1 GGRVAVQG
9 TYPSLCASAYL
20 FPPSSQ
26 TLRFEEDPD
35 AAACEDPG
43 AVCVYAATPRASA
56 RRSRGARR
64 TGSCRGRARGGAR
77 RRRWSSTSRAAWTPR
92 RAGRCSRC
100 GTSCA
105 RRCTLSARWWQG
117 APRLRGNVGGGRC
130 TATPLPFPRFR
141 LFGPPGRPSPGLS
154 STCVCGSA
162 DTNLHE
168 TCGVPLLGPVW
179 SARFPSPLAVMAPP
193 LRNHLTVHRCPVHRP
208 MHVCRMLG
216 R

>member
-1 GGRVAVQG
+1 KGETGGRVAVQG

-117 APRLRGNVGGGRC
+117 APRLRGNVGGGPPQDSLLSC
-130 TATPLPFPRFR
+130 PPRLIR
-141 LFGPPGRPSPGLS
+141 RASVAVLTRICMRPAACPCSGLS
-154 STCVCGSA
+154 G
-162 DTNLHE
+162 LH
-168 TCGVPLLGPVW
+168 V
-179 SARFPSPLAVMAPP
+179 F
-193 LRNHLTVHRCPVHRP
+193 RP
-208 MHVCRMLG
+208 RSQ
-216 R
+216 

>member
-1 GGRVAVQG
+1 VARRR
-9 TYPSLCASAYL
+9 PA
-20 FPPSSQ
+20 P

-117 APRLRGNVGGGRC
+117 APRLRGNRRPR
-130 TATPLPFPRFR
+130 TP
-141 LFGPPGRPSPGLS
+141 
-154 STCVCGSA
+154 
-162 DTNLHE
+162 
-168 TCGVPLLGPVW
+168 
-179 SARFPSPLAVMAPP
+179 SARTSSGG
-193 LRNHLTVHRCPVHRP
+193 LRKTVC
-208 MHVCRMLG
+208 
-216 R
+216 

>member
-1 GGRVAVQG
+1 SPVDGLHQRSASRRTPTRPPARTPARSASTRRPRELPHGVREAAPRCRPVLPRGRLARRR
-9 TYPSLCASAYL
+9 L
-20 FPPSSQ
+20 FP
-26 TLRFEEDPD
+26 R
-35 AAACEDPG
+35 G
-43 AVCVYAATPRASA
+43 
-56 RRSRGARR
+56 GARR

-141 LFGPPGRPSPGLS
+141 LFG
-154 STCVCGSA
+154 SA
-162 DTNLHE
+162 L
-168 TCGVPLLGPVW
+168 V
-179 SARFPSPLAVMAPP
+179 
-193 LRNHLTVHRCPVHRP
+193 
-208 MHVCRMLG
+208 
-216 R
+216 

>member
-1 GGRVAVQG
+1 VARRR
-9 TYPSLCASAYL
+9 PA
-20 FPPSSQ
+20 P

-117 APRLRGNVGGGRC
+117 APRLRGNVGGG
-130 TATPLPFPRFR
+130 F
-141 LFGPPGRPSPGLS
+141 SPGLS

>member
-1 GGRVAVQG
+1 VARRR
-9 TYPSLCASAYL
+9 PA
-20 FPPSSQ
+20 P

-141 LFGPPGRPSPGLS
+141 LFG
-154 STCVCGSA
+154 SA
-162 DTNLHE
+162 L
-168 TCGVPLLGPVW
+168 V
-179 SARFPSPLAVMAPP
+179 
-193 LRNHLTVHRCPVHRP
+193 
-208 MHVCRMLG
+208 
-216 R
+216 

>member
-117 APRLRGNVGGGRC
+117 APRLRGNRRPR
-130 TATPLPFPRFR
+130 TP
-141 LFGPPGRPSPGLS
+141 
-154 STCVCGSA
+154 
-162 DTNLHE
+162 
-168 TCGVPLLGPVW
+168 
-179 SARFPSPLAVMAPP
+179 SARTSSGG
-193 LRNHLTVHRCPVHRP
+193 LRKTVC
-208 MHVCRMLG
+208 
-216 R
+216 

>member
-1 GGRVAVQG
+1 VARRR
-9 TYPSLCASAYL
+9 PA
-20 FPPSSQ
+20 P

-141 LFGPPGRPSPGLS
+141 LFAPSSDPICSDLIGRPPQDSLLSCPPRLSQVRRASVAVLTRICMRPAACPCSGLS
-154 STCVCGSA
+154 G
-162 DTNLHE
+162 LH
-168 TCGVPLLGPVW
+168 V
-179 SARFPSPLAVMAPP
+179 F
-193 LRNHLTVHRCPVHRP
+193 RP
-208 MHVCRMLG
+208 RSQ
-216 R
+216 